1 MTRPKKEEM
10 YRNHRIT
17 VRFTETEFSIIKTA
31 AKQANMS
38 LASYVRTQVLKGKV
52 QTKIEIVADVPEIKK
67 LLAEFGKIG
76 SNLNQIAKYFNQGG
90 ILSQEM
96 RGEINKRL
104 RDLYEMKYK
113 VMEMAGDFHGKH
125 IASKN
130 ADYGEAERYLIFQH
144 DEYTQKPILDENGH
158 MLIREEYYLDGI
170 NCDPF
175 TFAAECQETNAYF
188 HKNQSYNEIKSHHY
202 IISFDPKDR
211 DEHGLTGELAQ
222 QLGVEYAKENFPG
235 HQALVC
241 THTDGHNGSGNIHV
255 HIVINSIRKYDTE
268 PQPYMEFDR
277 DSKAGYKHHLSDR
290 YRIYL
295 KQKVMD
301 MCTANGLN
309 QVDLLTPAERKISEK
324 EYWAKRRGQKKL
336 DKHNAQLEKKGLTP
350 RQTTFQTEKQY
361 LRDAIDT
368 VTSQA
373 ISQEDFSRLLS
384 EKYNITFKVSRGRY
398 SYLHPN
404 RSKYITGRSLG
415 TLYEEKHLL
424 QIFQENST
432 SQITENPVPDISQ
445 VVNSSTPT
453 VSAYTATTTE
463 APHTFLFIKSD
474 LRLVTDLQHCIKAQ
488 QSQAYAQKVKLSNL
502 KMMAQTVAYVQEHG
516 FQSKADLDTALSDAS
531 AQSTDA
537 RNTLKSTENT
547 LKNVNEQIHYTGQ
560 YLANKSIYSDYRKS
574 RNKEKFYDDHRAELT
589 LYESALRIL
598 KEKSQ
603 GNKLPTLKMLREEKN
618 RLTELQTM
626 QREDFNA
633 RREHE
638 RELRTVCSNVDI
650 ILGTSQAQ
658 NRQREHTQE
667 KS

>member
-1 MTRPKKEEM
+1 M
-10 YRNHRIT
+10 
-17 VRFTETEFSIIKTA
+17 A
-31 AKQANMS
+31 
-38 LASYVRTQVLKGKV
+38 
-52 QTKIEIVADVPEIKK
+52 
-67 LLAEFGKIG
+67 
-76 SNLNQIAKYFNQGG
+76 
-90 ILSQEM
+90 IL
-96 RGEINKRL
+96 
-104 RDLYEMKYK
+104 
-113 VMEMAGDFHGKH
+113 KH

-130 ADYGEAERYLIFQH
+130 TDYGEAERYLIFQH

-175 TFAAECQETNAYF
+175 TFAAECQETNTYF
-188 HKNQSYNEIKSHHY
+188 HKNQSYNDIKSHNY

-336 DKHNAQLEKKGLTP
+336 DKHNAELEKKGLTP

-368 VTSQA
+368 VASQA

-516 FQSKADLDTALSDAS
+516 FQSKADLDAALSDAS

-537 RNTLKSTENT
+537 RNTLKSTEDT

-650 ILGTSQAQ
+650 ILGTSQVQ

>member
-1 MTRPKKEEM
+1 M
-10 YRNHRIT
+10 
-17 VRFTETEFSIIKTA
+17 A
-31 AKQANMS
+31 
-38 LASYVRTQVLKGKV
+38 
-52 QTKIEIVADVPEIKK
+52 
-67 LLAEFGKIG
+67 
-76 SNLNQIAKYFNQGG
+76 
-90 ILSQEM
+90 IL
-96 RGEINKRL
+96 
-104 RDLYEMKYK
+104 
-113 VMEMAGDFHGKH
+113 KH

-170 NCDPF
+170 NCDSF

-336 DKHNAQLEKKGLTP
+336 DKHNAEFEKKGLTP

-432 SQITENPVPDISQ
+432 AQITENPVSDIFQ
-445 VVNSSTPT
+445 VVNSSAPP
-453 VSAYTATTTE
+453 VSAHTATTAET
-463 APHTFLFIKSD
+463 PHTFLFIKSD

-502 KMMAQTVAYVQEHG
+502 KMMAQTVAYVQEHS
-516 FQSKADLDTALSDAS
+516 FQSKADLDAALFDAS

-537 RNTLKSTENT
+537 KNSLKSTEDT
-547 LKNVNEQIHYTGQ
+547 LKNINEQIHYTGQ
-560 YLANKSIYSDYRKS
+560 YLANKSIYADYRKS

-603 GNKLPTLKMLREEKN
+603 GKKLPTLKMLREEKN
-618 RLTELQTM
+618 RLTELQTA

-650 ILGTSQAQ
+650 ILGTSQVQ

>member
-1 MTRPKKEEM
+1 M
-10 YRNHRIT
+10 
-17 VRFTETEFSIIKTA
+17 A
-31 AKQANMS
+31 
-38 LASYVRTQVLKGKV
+38 
-52 QTKIEIVADVPEIKK
+52 
-67 LLAEFGKIG
+67 
-76 SNLNQIAKYFNQGG
+76 
-90 ILSQEM
+90 IL
-96 RGEINKRL
+96 
-104 RDLYEMKYK
+104 
-113 VMEMAGDFHGKH
+113 KH

-188 HKNQSYNEIKSHHY
+188 HKKQSYNEIKSHHY

-650 ILGTSQAQ
+650 ILGTSQVQ

>member
-1 MTRPKKEEM
+1 M
-10 YRNHRIT
+10 
-17 VRFTETEFSIIKTA
+17 A
-31 AKQANMS
+31 
-38 LASYVRTQVLKGKV
+38 
-52 QTKIEIVADVPEIKK
+52 
-67 LLAEFGKIG
+67 
-76 SNLNQIAKYFNQGG
+76 
-90 ILSQEM
+90 IL
-96 RGEINKRL
+96 
-104 RDLYEMKYK
+104 
-113 VMEMAGDFHGKH
+113 KH

-188 HKNQSYNEIKSHHY
+188 HKNQSYNDIKSHHY

-255 HIVINSIRKYDTE
+255 HIVINSIRKYDTK

-301 MCTANGLN
+301 MCIANGLN

-368 VTSQA
+368 VASQA

-445 VVNSSTPT
+445 VANSSTPT

-516 FQSKADLDTALSDAS
+516 FQSKADLDAALSDAS

-574 RNKEKFYDDHRAELT
+574 RHKEKFYDDHRAELT

-650 ILGTSQAQ
+650 ILGTSQVQ
-658 NRQREHTQE
+658 NRQHEHTQE

>member
-1 MTRPKKEEM
+1 M
-10 YRNHRIT
+10 
-17 VRFTETEFSIIKTA
+17 A
-31 AKQANMS
+31 
-38 LASYVRTQVLKGKV
+38 
-52 QTKIEIVADVPEIKK
+52 
-67 LLAEFGKIG
+67 
-76 SNLNQIAKYFNQGG
+76 
-90 ILSQEM
+90 IL
-96 RGEINKRL
+96 
-104 RDLYEMKYK
+104 
-113 VMEMAGDFHGKH
+113 KH
-125 IASKN
+125 ISSKN

-188 HKNQSYNEIKSHHY
+188 HKNQSYNDIKSHHY

-255 HIVINSIRKYDTE
+255 HIVINSIRKYDTK

-368 VTSQA
+368 VASQA

-488 QSQAYAQKVKLSNL
+488 QSQAYAQKVKLSSL

-516 FQSKADLDTALSDAS
+516 FQSKADLDAALSDAS

-650 ILGTSQAQ
+650 ILGTSQVQ

>member
-1 MTRPKKEEM
+1 MTFM
-10 YRNHRIT
+10 
-17 VRFTETEFSIIKTA
+17 A
-31 AKQANMS
+31 
-38 LASYVRTQVLKGKV
+38 
-52 QTKIEIVADVPEIKK
+52 
-67 LLAEFGKIG
+67 
-76 SNLNQIAKYFNQGG
+76 
-90 ILSQEM
+90 IL
-96 RGEINKRL
+96 
-104 RDLYEMKYK
+104 
-113 VMEMAGDFHGKH
+113 KH

-368 VTSQA
+368 VASQA

-516 FQSKADLDTALSDAS
+516 FQSKADLDAALSDAS

-650 ILGTSQAQ
+650 ILGTSQVQ

>member
-1 MTRPKKEEM
+1 MTFM
-10 YRNHRIT
+10 
-17 VRFTETEFSIIKTA
+17 A
-31 AKQANMS
+31 
-38 LASYVRTQVLKGKV
+38 
-52 QTKIEIVADVPEIKK
+52 
-67 LLAEFGKIG
+67 
-76 SNLNQIAKYFNQGG
+76 
-90 ILSQEM
+90 IL
-96 RGEINKRL
+96 
-104 RDLYEMKYK
+104 
-113 VMEMAGDFHGKH
+113 KH

-170 NCDPF
+170 NCDSF

-336 DKHNAQLEKKGLTP
+336 DKHNAEFEKKGLTP

-516 FQSKADLDTALSDAS
+516 FQSKADLDAALSDAS

-618 RLTELQTM
+618 RLTELQTV

-650 ILGTSQAQ
+650 ILGTSQVQ

>member
-1 MTRPKKEEM
+1 M
-10 YRNHRIT
+10 
-17 VRFTETEFSIIKTA
+17 A
-31 AKQANMS
+31 
-38 LASYVRTQVLKGKV
+38 
-52 QTKIEIVADVPEIKK
+52 
-67 LLAEFGKIG
+67 
-76 SNLNQIAKYFNQGG
+76 
-90 ILSQEM
+90 IL
-96 RGEINKRL
+96 
-104 RDLYEMKYK
+104 
-113 VMEMAGDFHGKH
+113 KH

-241 THTDGHNGSGNIHV
+241 THPDGHNGSGNIHV

-301 MCTANGLN
+301 MCTAYGLN
-309 QVDLLTPAERKISEK
+309 QVDLLTSAERKLSEK

-336 DKHNAQLEKKGLTP
+336 DKHNAELEKKGLTP

-368 VTSQA
+368 VASQA

-415 TLYEEKHLL
+415 TLYEEKHLM

-516 FQSKADLDTALSDAS
+516 FQSKADLDAALSDAS

-650 ILGTSQAQ
+650 ILGTSQVQ

>member
-1 MTRPKKEEM
+1 MTFM
-10 YRNHRIT
+10 
-17 VRFTETEFSIIKTA
+17 A
-31 AKQANMS
+31 
-38 LASYVRTQVLKGKV
+38 
-52 QTKIEIVADVPEIKK
+52 
-67 LLAEFGKIG
+67 
-76 SNLNQIAKYFNQGG
+76 
-90 ILSQEM
+90 IL
-96 RGEINKRL
+96 
-104 RDLYEMKYK
+104 
-113 VMEMAGDFHGKH
+113 KH

-309 QVDLLTPAERKISEK
+309 QVDLLTHAERKISEK
-324 EYWAKRRGQKKL
+324 EYWAKRRGQKNL
-336 DKHNAQLEKKGLTP
+336 DKYNAELEKKGLTP

-368 VTSQA
+368 VASQA
-373 ISQEDFSRLLS
+373 TSQEDFSRLLS

-424 QIFQENST
+424 QIFQENSAA
-432 SQITENPVPDISQ
+432 QITENPISDISQ
-445 VVNSSTPT
+445 VVNSSTPP
-453 VSAYTATTTE
+453 VSAHTATTAE

-516 FQSKADLDTALSDAS
+516 FQSKADLDAALSDAS

-537 RNTLKSTENT
+537 RNTLKSTEDT
-547 LKNVNEQIHYTGQ
+547 LKNINEQIHYTGQ

-603 GNKLPTLKMLREEKN
+603 GSKLPTLKMLREEKN
-618 RLTELQTM
+618 RLTELQTV

-650 ILGTSQAQ
+650 ILGTSQVQ

>member
-1 MTRPKKEEM
+1 M
-10 YRNHRIT
+10 
-17 VRFTETEFSIIKTA
+17 A
-31 AKQANMS
+31 
-38 LASYVRTQVLKGKV
+38 
-52 QTKIEIVADVPEIKK
+52 
-67 LLAEFGKIG
+67 
-76 SNLNQIAKYFNQGG
+76 
-90 ILSQEM
+90 IL
-96 RGEINKRL
+96 
-104 RDLYEMKYK
+104 
-113 VMEMAGDFHGKH
+113 KH

-170 NCDPF
+170 NCNPF

-188 HKNQSYNEIKSHHY
+188 HKNQSYNDIKSHHY

-211 DEHGLTGELAQ
+211 DEHGLTGKLAQ

-255 HIVINSIRKYDTE
+255 HIVINSIRKYDTK

-368 VTSQA
+368 VASQA

-516 FQSKADLDTALSDAS
+516 FQSKADLDAALSDAS

-650 ILGTSQAQ
+650 ILGTSQVQ
-658 NRQREHTQE
+658 NRQHEHTQE

>member
-1 MTRPKKEEM
+1 M
-10 YRNHRIT
+10 
-17 VRFTETEFSIIKTA
+17 A
-31 AKQANMS
+31 
-38 LASYVRTQVLKGKV
+38 
-52 QTKIEIVADVPEIKK
+52 
-67 LLAEFGKIG
+67 
-76 SNLNQIAKYFNQGG
+76 
-90 ILSQEM
+90 IL
-96 RGEINKRL
+96 
-104 RDLYEMKYK
+104 
-113 VMEMAGDFHGKH
+113 KH

-309 QVDLLTPAERKISEK
+309 QVDLLTHAERKISEK
-324 EYWAKRRGQKKL
+324 EYWAKRRGQKNL
-336 DKHNAQLEKKGLTP
+336 DKYNAELEKKGLTP

-368 VTSQA
+368 VASQATSQ
-373 ISQEDFSRLLS
+373 EEFSRLLS

-424 QIFQENST
+424 QIFQENSAA
-432 SQITENPVPDISQ
+432 QITENPIPDISQ
-445 VVNSSTPT
+445 VVNSSTPP
-453 VSAYTATTTE
+453 VSAHTATTAE

-516 FQSKADLDTALSDAS
+516 FQSKADLDAALSAAS

-537 RNTLKSTENT
+537 RNTLKSTEDT
-547 LKNVNEQIHYTGQ
+547 LKNINEQIHYTGQ

-603 GNKLPTLKMLREEKN
+603 GSKLPTLKMLREEKN
-618 RLTELQTM
+618 RLTELQTV

-650 ILGTSQAQ
+650 ILGTSQVQ

>member
-1 MTRPKKEEM
+1 M
-10 YRNHRIT
+10 
-17 VRFTETEFSIIKTA
+17 A
-31 AKQANMS
+31 
-38 LASYVRTQVLKGKV
+38 
-52 QTKIEIVADVPEIKK
+52 
-67 LLAEFGKIG
+67 
-76 SNLNQIAKYFNQGG
+76 
-90 ILSQEM
+90 IL
-96 RGEINKRL
+96 
-104 RDLYEMKYK
+104 
-113 VMEMAGDFHGKH
+113 KH

-324 EYWAKRRGQKKL
+324 EYWAKRRGQKNL
-336 DKHNAQLEKKGLTP
+336 DKHNVELEKKGLTP

-368 VTSQA
+368 VASQATSQ
-373 ISQEDFSRLLS
+373 EEFSRLLS

-424 QIFQENST
+424 QMFQENST
-432 SQITENPVPDISQ
+432 AQITENPVPDISQ
-445 VVNSSTPT
+445 VVNSSIPP
-453 VSAYTATTTE
+453 VSTHTATTAE

-516 FQSKADLDTALSDAS
+516 FQSKADLDAALSAAS

-537 RNTLKSTENT
+537 RNTLKSTEDT
-547 LKNVNEQIHYTGQ
+547 LKSINEQIHYTGQ
-560 YLANKSIYSDYRKS
+560 YLANKSLYSDYSKS

-589 LYESALRIL
+589 LYESALRML

-618 RLTELQTM
+618 RLTELQTV

-650 ILGTSQAQ
+650 ILGTSRVQ

>member
-1 MTRPKKEEM
+1 M
-10 YRNHRIT
+10 
-17 VRFTETEFSIIKTA
+17 A
-31 AKQANMS
+31 
-38 LASYVRTQVLKGKV
+38 
-52 QTKIEIVADVPEIKK
+52 
-67 LLAEFGKIG
+67 
-76 SNLNQIAKYFNQGG
+76 
-90 ILSQEM
+90 IL
-96 RGEINKRL
+96 
-104 RDLYEMKYK
+104 
-113 VMEMAGDFHGKH
+113 KH

-188 HKNQSYNEIKSHHY
+188 HKNQAYNEIKSHHY

-336 DKHNAQLEKKGLTP
+336 DKHNAELEKKGLTP

-368 VTSQA
+368 VASQA

-432 SQITENPVPDISQ
+432 AQITKNPVPDISQ
-445 VVNSSTPT
+445 VVNSSTQP
-453 VSAYTATTTE
+453 VSPHTATTAE

-516 FQSKADLDTALSDAS
+516 FQSKEELDAALSDAS

-537 RNTLKSTENT
+537 RNTLKTTEDT

-603 GNKLPTLKMLREEKN
+603 GNKLPTLKMLHEEKN

-626 QREDFNA
+626 QRENFNA

-650 ILGTSQAQ
+650 ILGTSQVQ

>member
-1 MTRPKKEEM
+1 MTFM
-10 YRNHRIT
+10 
-17 VRFTETEFSIIKTA
+17 A
-31 AKQANMS
+31 
-38 LASYVRTQVLKGKV
+38 
-52 QTKIEIVADVPEIKK
+52 
-67 LLAEFGKIG
+67 
-76 SNLNQIAKYFNQGG
+76 
-90 ILSQEM
+90 IL
-96 RGEINKRL
+96 
-104 RDLYEMKYK
+104 
-113 VMEMAGDFHGKH
+113 KH

-324 EYWAKRRGQKKL
+324 EYWAKRRGQKNL
-336 DKHNAQLEKKGLTP
+336 DKHNVELEKKGLTP

-368 VTSQA
+368 VASQATSQ
-373 ISQEDFSRLLS
+373 EEFSRLLS

-424 QIFQENST
+424 QMFQENST
-432 SQITENPVPDISQ
+432 AQITENPVPDISQ
-445 VVNSSTPT
+445 VVNSSIPP
-453 VSAYTATTTE
+453 VSTHTATTAE

-502 KMMAQTVAYVQEHG
+502 KMMAQTVAYVLEHG
-516 FQSKADLDTALSDAS
+516 FQSKADLDAALSAAS

-537 RNTLKSTENT
+537 RNTLKSTEDT
-547 LKNVNEQIHYTGQ
+547 LKSINEQIHYTGQ
-560 YLANKSIYSDYRKS
+560 YLANKSLYSDYRKS

-589 LYESALRIL
+589 LYESALRML

-618 RLTELQTM
+618 RLTELQTV

-650 ILGTSQAQ
+650 ILGTSRVQ

>member
-1 MTRPKKEEM
+1 MTFM
-10 YRNHRIT
+10 
-17 VRFTETEFSIIKTA
+17 A
-31 AKQANMS
+31 
-38 LASYVRTQVLKGKV
+38 
-52 QTKIEIVADVPEIKK
+52 
-67 LLAEFGKIG
+67 
-76 SNLNQIAKYFNQGG
+76 
-90 ILSQEM
+90 IL
-96 RGEINKRL
+96 
-104 RDLYEMKYK
+104 
-113 VMEMAGDFHGKH
+113 KH

-336 DKHNAQLEKKGLTP
+336 DKHNAELEKKGLTP

-368 VTSQA
+368 VASQA

-516 FQSKADLDTALSDAS
+516 FQSKADLDAALFDAS

-537 RNTLKSTENT
+537 KNSLKSTEDT
-547 LKNVNEQIHYTGQ
+547 LKNINEQIHYTGQ
-560 YLANKSIYSDYRKS
+560 YLANKSIYADYRKS

-603 GNKLPTLKMLREEKN
+603 GKKLPTLKMLHEEKN
-618 RLTELQTM
+618 RLTELQTA

-650 ILGTSQAQ
+650 ILGTSQVQ

>member
-1 MTRPKKEEM
+1 M
-10 YRNHRIT
+10 
-17 VRFTETEFSIIKTA
+17 A
-31 AKQANMS
+31 
-38 LASYVRTQVLKGKV
+38 
-52 QTKIEIVADVPEIKK
+52 
-67 LLAEFGKIG
+67 
-76 SNLNQIAKYFNQGG
+76 
-90 ILSQEM
+90 IL
-96 RGEINKRL
+96 
-104 RDLYEMKYK
+104 
-113 VMEMAGDFHGKH
+113 KH
-125 IASKN
+125 ISSKN

-188 HKNQSYNEIKSHHY
+188 HKNQSYNDIKSHHY

-255 HIVINSIRKYDTE
+255 HIVINSIRKYDTK

-368 VTSQA
+368 VASQA

-502 KMMAQTVAYVQEHG
+502 KMMAQTVAYIQEHH
-516 FQSKADLDTALSDAS
+516 FDTRANLQNEYDDITIQLSQARRTVKKTEADLRDI
-531 AQSTDA
+531 
-537 RNTLKSTENT
+537 
-547 LKNVNEQIHYTGQ
+547 NEQIHYTGQ
-560 YLANKSIYSDYRKS
+560 YFSSKPVFTQMLQSKNKKRFRQEHLTEIETYEAAARYLKNKHPDGKMPSMKHLKTE
-574 RNKEKFYDDHRAELT
+574 KEKLLT
-589 LYESALRIL
+589 
-598 KEKSQ
+598 Q
-603 GNKLPTLKMLREEKN
+603 KN
-618 RLTELQTM
+618 AQYGTYRYFKDYQ
-626 QREDFNA
+626 Q
-633 RREHE
+633 
-638 RELRTVCSNVDI
+638 ELRTVCTNVDT
-650 ILGTSQAQ
+650 ILGKEPV
-658 NRQREHTQE
+658 RTQE
-667 KS
+667 KWKESEL

>member
-1 MTRPKKEEM
+1 MTFM
-10 YRNHRIT
+10 
-17 VRFTETEFSIIKTA
+17 A
-31 AKQANMS
+31 
-38 LASYVRTQVLKGKV
+38 
-52 QTKIEIVADVPEIKK
+52 
-67 LLAEFGKIG
+67 
-76 SNLNQIAKYFNQGG
+76 
-90 ILSQEM
+90 IL
-96 RGEINKRL
+96 
-104 RDLYEMKYK
+104 
-113 VMEMAGDFHGKH
+113 KH

-170 NCDPF
+170 NCNPF

-368 VTSQA
+368 VASQA

>member
-1 MTRPKKEEM
+1 M
-10 YRNHRIT
+10 
-17 VRFTETEFSIIKTA
+17 A
-31 AKQANMS
+31 
-38 LASYVRTQVLKGKV
+38 
-52 QTKIEIVADVPEIKK
+52 
-67 LLAEFGKIG
+67 
-76 SNLNQIAKYFNQGG
+76 
-90 ILSQEM
+90 IL
-96 RGEINKRL
+96 
-104 RDLYEMKYK
+104 
-113 VMEMAGDFHGKH
+113 KH

-130 ADYGEAERYLIFQH
+130 TDYGEAERYLIFQH

-170 NCDPF
+170 NCNSF

-324 EYWAKRRGQKKL
+324 EYWAKRRGQKNL
-336 DKHNAQLEKKGLTP
+336 DKHNTELEKKGLTP

-368 VTSQA
+368 VASQA

-432 SQITENPVPDISQ
+432 SQIAENPVPDISQ

-453 VSAYTATTTE
+453 VSAYTATTTKTTE

-516 FQSKADLDTALSDAS
+516 FQSKADLDAALSDAS

-537 RNTLKSTENT
+537 RNTLKSTEDT

-574 RNKEKFYDDHRAELT
+574 RNKNKFYDDHRAELT

-650 ILGTSQAQ
+650 ILGTSQVQ

>member
-1 MTRPKKEEM
+1 M
-10 YRNHRIT
+10 
-17 VRFTETEFSIIKTA
+17 A
-31 AKQANMS
+31 
-38 LASYVRTQVLKGKV
+38 
-52 QTKIEIVADVPEIKK
+52 
-67 LLAEFGKIG
+67 
-76 SNLNQIAKYFNQGG
+76 
-90 ILSQEM
+90 IL
-96 RGEINKRL
+96 
-104 RDLYEMKYK
+104 
-113 VMEMAGDFHGKH
+113 KH

-188 HKNQSYNEIKSHHY
+188 HKNQSYNDIKSHHY

-336 DKHNAQLEKKGLTP
+336 DKHNAELEKKGLTP

-368 VTSQA
+368 VASQA

-432 SQITENPVPDISQ
+432 AQITENPVSDISQ
-445 VVNSSTPT
+445 VVNSSAPP
-453 VSAYTATTTE
+453 VSAHTATTAET
-463 APHTFLFIKSD
+463 PHTFLFIKSD

-516 FQSKADLDTALSDAS
+516 FQSKADLDAALFDAS

-537 RNTLKSTENT
+537 KNSLKSTEDT
-547 LKNVNEQIHYTGQ
+547 LKNINEQIHYTGQ
-560 YLANKSIYSDYRKS
+560 YLANKSIYADYRKS

-603 GNKLPTLKMLREEKN
+603 GKKLPTLKMLREEKN
-618 RLTELQTM
+618 RLTELQTA

-650 ILGTSQAQ
+650 ILGTSQVQ

>member
-1 MTRPKKEEM
+1 MTFM
-10 YRNHRIT
+10 
-17 VRFTETEFSIIKTA
+17 A
-31 AKQANMS
+31 
-38 LASYVRTQVLKGKV
+38 
-52 QTKIEIVADVPEIKK
+52 
-67 LLAEFGKIG
+67 
-76 SNLNQIAKYFNQGG
+76 
-90 ILSQEM
+90 IL
-96 RGEINKRL
+96 
-104 RDLYEMKYK
+104 
-113 VMEMAGDFHGKH
+113 KH

-188 HKNQSYNEIKSHHY
+188 HKNQSYNDIKSHHY

-255 HIVINSIRKYDTE
+255 HIVINSIRKYDTK

-301 MCTANGLN
+301 MCTANGLS

-368 VTSQA
+368 VASQA

-384 EKYNITFKVSRGRY
+384 EKYNITFKVRRGRY

-516 FQSKADLDTALSDAS
+516 FQSKADLDAALSDAS

-574 RNKEKFYDDHRAELT
+574 RHKEKFYDDHRAELT

-650 ILGTSQAQ
+650 ILGTSQVQ
-658 NRQREHTQE
+658 NRQHEHTQE

>member
-1 MTRPKKEEM
+1 MTFM
-10 YRNHRIT
+10 
-17 VRFTETEFSIIKTA
+17 A
-31 AKQANMS
+31 
-38 LASYVRTQVLKGKV
+38 
-52 QTKIEIVADVPEIKK
+52 
-67 LLAEFGKIG
+67 
-76 SNLNQIAKYFNQGG
+76 
-90 ILSQEM
+90 IL
-96 RGEINKRL
+96 
-104 RDLYEMKYK
+104 
-113 VMEMAGDFHGKH
+113 KH

-618 RLTELQTM
+618 RLTELQTI

>member
-1 MTRPKKEEM
+1 MTFM
-10 YRNHRIT
+10 
-17 VRFTETEFSIIKTA
+17 A
-31 AKQANMS
+31 
-38 LASYVRTQVLKGKV
+38 
-52 QTKIEIVADVPEIKK
+52 
-67 LLAEFGKIG
+67 
-76 SNLNQIAKYFNQGG
+76 
-90 ILSQEM
+90 IL
-96 RGEINKRL
+96 
-104 RDLYEMKYK
+104 
-113 VMEMAGDFHGKH
+113 KH

-255 HIVINSIRKYDTE
+255 HIVINSIRKYGTE

-324 EYWAKRRGQKKL
+324 EYWAKRRGQKNL
-336 DKHNAQLEKKGLTP
+336 DKHNAELEKKGLTP

-361 LRDAIDT
+361 LRDAIDI
-368 VTSQA
+368 VASQATSQ
-373 ISQEDFSRLLS
+373 EEFSRLLS

-424 QIFQENST
+424 QIFQENT
-432 SQITENPVPDISQ
+432 TAQITENPIPDISQ
-445 VVNSSTPT
+445 VVNSSTPP
-453 VSAYTATTTE
+453 VSAHAATTAE

-516 FQSKADLDTALSDAS
+516 FQSKADLEAALSDAS
-531 AQSTDA
+531 AQSTNA

-618 RLTELQTM
+618 RLTELQTV

-650 ILGTSQAQ
+650 ILGTSQVQ